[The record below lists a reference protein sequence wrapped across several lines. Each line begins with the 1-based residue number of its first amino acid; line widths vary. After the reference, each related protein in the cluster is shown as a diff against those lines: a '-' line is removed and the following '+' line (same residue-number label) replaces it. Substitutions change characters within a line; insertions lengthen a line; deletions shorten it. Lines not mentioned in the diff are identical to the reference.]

1 MDRKPHY
8 AIQEHQDALWLFV
21 DGTPTADL
29 EEMRLIDFGSFI
41 SVEGGLIYETLPAE
55 EWRDKLQA
63 LGLGLEVDR

>member
-29 EEMRLIDFGSFI
+29 EEMRLIDFGSFMG
-41 SVEGGLIYETLPAE
+41 SSQKTENKA
-55 EWRDKLQA
+55 R
-63 LGLGLEVDR
+63 

>member
-29 EEMRLIDFGSFI
+29 GF
-41 SVEGGLIYETLPAE
+41 
-55 EWRDKLQA
+55 
-63 LGLGLEVDR
+63 

>member
-29 EEMRLIDFGSFI
+29 EEMRLIDFGSFLGT
-41 SVEGGLIYETLPAE
+41 VEKT
-55 EWRDKLQA
+55 DKI
-63 LGLGLEVDR
+63 VR

>member
-29 EEMRLIDFGSFI
+29 EDMPEFCGSPFI

-63 LGLGLEVDR
+63 LGLEADR